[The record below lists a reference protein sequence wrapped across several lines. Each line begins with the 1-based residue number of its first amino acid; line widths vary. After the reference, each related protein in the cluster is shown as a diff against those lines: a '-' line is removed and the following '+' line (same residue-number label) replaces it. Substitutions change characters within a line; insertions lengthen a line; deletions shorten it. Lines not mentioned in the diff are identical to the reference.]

1 MAVIICPECSARYRM
16 SDSQI
21 AKAKKLRCKK
31 CNAVF
36 QIQESI
42 DGGVQVEE
50 YAQPSE
56 TVPIFESSPT
66 HDDLLSPD
74 IGSGD
79 ITLDFTSSAESE
91 TAPTLESLETHED
104 ISLPDTNLESMTLEF
119 DSSQVSAPPEL
130 DFSFSAII
138 PEDQEIDEEENGEIY
153 DHISASLEQEEP
165 QDDGDLGELSDE
177 GESQFS
183 SSETQSLDFSFS
195 AQFPATEEVEEQEE
209 DIESSEDEDIP
220 ISSET
225 EEAPEEEAPEEEAPE
240 EEAPEEE
247 APEEEALIGEAE
259 DYDGAEIE
267 QEEELD
273 TCCVDSLAMG
283 LPRCEI
289 CGRNLEGRD
298 PAYAQELKQQRRE
311 QLKEGLIQSDVQVGF
326 TEEQGVSED
335 IMASPVEDFSDVE
348 LALDALADG
357 SFHKIRKRQEAK
369 KTFVKTAKLVVLAS
383 IAGILLLGGVIW
395 FLRPDPH
402 KKLVSRY
409 EQLTSNKEVDVGEFV
424 ALFLDAA
431 IEQDREILQ
440 QLSVMETTLG
450 ITYGKVIGIEE
461 GYEETSVGR
470 LGNRKTGLEQE
481 IASLEQKIDT
491 KTALLNDASAR
502 NLSSR
507 TIEEDIKTS
516 IRKIQMLQTEFEQED
531 AEIKKKLVRLQ
542 KELEKVKQEI
552 VKNRAIERKYMD
564 AVDQVGKA
572 LYKSSQTKQK
582 QLVEKQTKIESQ
594 IQQEETNYQQQ
605 KQELSAQYEPRV
617 TELNTRLESQ
627 KVLLEEAKLLEDSK
641 KSPVTLLSKEIE
653 RMTKTLADKRNELTE
668 VEKQFAVALK
678 FFTNDQEKRQIL
690 QSPDTTEFSYLSKHV
705 AVSIKAGGRSEQQV
719 SIVLKR
725 YRALVE
731 DQTFESDWFVETI
744 AK

>member
-31 CNAVF
+31 CNTVF

-42 DGGVQVEE
+42 DGGVQAEE

-119 DSSQVSAPPEL
+119 DSSQVSAPPVL
-130 DFSFSAII
+130 DFSFSAVI
-138 PEDQEIDEEENGEIY
+138 PEDQEIDEDDDGEIR
-153 DHISASLEQEEP
+153 DHITGSFKQEEP
-165 QDDGDLGELSDE
+165 QDDGDLVELSDE

-225 EEAPEEEAPEEEAPE
+225 EEAPEEEAPEEEA
-240 EEAPEEE
+240 
-247 APEEEALIGEAE
+247 LIGEAE
-259 DYDGAEIE
+259 DYDEAEIK

-298 PAYAQELKQQRRE
+298 QAYAQELKQQRRE

-594 IQQEETNYQQQ
+594 IQQEETVYQQR
-605 KQELSAQYEPRV
+605 KQELDAQYEPRF